1 MQCLLYNMLLSLS
14 KISWASFPTS
24 WPPPPTRCKLSIYHV
39 STYSLC
45 SLLLAPSLPS
55 INILDSPSFLE
66 KKKTTKTLLET
77 GCALYLLPL
86 SPLSFT
92 GDLKPATFT
101 EFTPHVLLT
110 VLPNT
115 IWLFP
120 PPLHWHSPFKSLHF
134 VISLEVGLC
143 KLGFKNLERRHD
155 TAILLQ
161 FSLLF
166 FPALAN

>member
-1 MQCLLYNMLLSLS
+1 MSIFPCTMTTSSYQAQALHLPCIHLLPLFSS
-14 KISWASFPTS
+14 VGTFPS
-24 WPPPPTRCKLSIYHV
+24 IDKHIGLSIV
-39 STYSLC
+39 LRK
-45 SLLLAPSLPS
+45 
-55 INILDSPSFLE
+55 